1 MRARTLVVVHVGQ
14 QREPAVLPGRQERR
28 RARAQRPRQERAARV
43 AQARGWTEPEQP
55 PADRQEILDELDAAA
70 AAEDMTGWMR
80 AAERFLSNLTVREQV
95 RTGVML
101 ELLMNEQM
109 SSMER
114 ARRGNG

>member
-1 MRARTLVVVHVGQ
+1 MSVTKDQVV
-14 QREPAVLPGRQERR
+14 
-28 RARAQRPRQERAARV
+28 
-43 AQARGWTEPEQP
+43 
-55 PADRQEILDELDAAA
+55 D
-70 AAEDMTGWMR
+70 
-80 AAERFLSNLTVREQV
+80 FLSNLTVREQV